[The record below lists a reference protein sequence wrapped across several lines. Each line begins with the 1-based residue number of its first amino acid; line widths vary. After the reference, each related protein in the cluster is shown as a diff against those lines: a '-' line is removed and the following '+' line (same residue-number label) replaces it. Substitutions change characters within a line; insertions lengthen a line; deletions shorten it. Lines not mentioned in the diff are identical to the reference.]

1 MSRSDQATWTTRR
14 DEIRERAV
22 IEVAKHVRRH
32 GLGLHEV
39 VSLADDG
46 HALDQTETL
55 IGEADRAFPDPE
67 ILKRALT
74 EVLGC
79 LENLSIARVDE
90 LSREGGGPRD
100 IFAAVDWHGARLA
113 DLAMRYGPV
122 LAPATGGARR

>member
-1 MSRSDQATWTTRR
+1 MSGSDLAAWTKRR

-22 IEVAKHVRRH
+22 IEVSDHLRRH

-46 HALDQTETL
+46 HALDQVETL

-67 ILKRALT
+67 VLKRRLM

-79 LENLSIARVDE
+79 LEALSFVRADE
-90 LSREGGGPRD
+90 MSLEGRGPRD
-100 IFAAVDWHGARLA
+100 VFGAIDWHGARLA
-113 DLAMRYGPV
+113 DLATRFGPV
-122 LAPATGGARR
+122 LTPSEAVSPR